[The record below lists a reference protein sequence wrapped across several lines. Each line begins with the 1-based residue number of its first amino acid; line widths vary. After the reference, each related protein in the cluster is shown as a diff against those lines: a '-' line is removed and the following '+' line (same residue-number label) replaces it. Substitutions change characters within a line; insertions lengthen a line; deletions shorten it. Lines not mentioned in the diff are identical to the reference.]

1 MLEVY
6 LLMTTYRARQ
16 VSRMTS
22 LTAAASTVAPTPNA
36 GGSDLFKGFSSI
48 SNRVGFFIV
57 ALQDLIP
64 PLVNRQ
70 IA

>member
-1 MLEVY
+1 
-6 LLMTTYRARQ
+6 MTTYRARQ

-48 SNRVGFFIV
+48 SNRVSFFFIV
-57 ALQDLIP
+57 DLQDLIP